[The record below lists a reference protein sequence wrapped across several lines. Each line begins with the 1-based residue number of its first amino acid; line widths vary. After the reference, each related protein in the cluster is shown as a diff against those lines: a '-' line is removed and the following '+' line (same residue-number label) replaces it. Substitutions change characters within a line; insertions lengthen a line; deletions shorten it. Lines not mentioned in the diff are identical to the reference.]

1 MAAEMGSLV
10 DKDKVRIVLLK
21 VQGAAQ
27 IFLDTH
33 PEVNDSITYKNLEK
47 LLKDRFQEKHSDFYN
62 YTQLQAAKQEKDETP
77 DDFAD
82 RLRKLSRNTLHVV
95 EDANAQ
101 IALTAEAERRLL
113 AVFIKGNPGLQV
125 RYQMPETLEKALK
138 IATTAAQAE
147 IEREKTQR
155 DRFPP
160 RVFGVRGFS
169 HSNQRGRGRW
179 GNNNN
184 SNSDNST
191 NNDNCLI

>member
-1 MAAEMGSLV
+1 MSVKDVSVANWVPNWDRKSNRPVTSFLRQVDMAVEMGSLV

-62 YTQLQAAKQEKDETP
+62 YTQLQAGKQEKDETP

-82 RLRKLSRNTLHVV
+82 RLRKLSRNTLRVV

-101 IALTAEAERRLL
+101 IALNAEAERRLL
-113 AVFIKGNPGLQV
+113 AVFINGLKGNPGLQV
-125 RYQMPETLEKALK
+125 RYQKPETLEKALK
-138 IATTAAQAE
+138 IATSSGTS
-147 IEREKTQR
+147 RK
-155 DRFPP
+155 
-160 RVFGVRGFS
+160 
-169 HSNQRGRGRW
+169 
-179 GNNNN
+179 
-184 SNSDNST
+184 
-191 NNDNCLI
+191 